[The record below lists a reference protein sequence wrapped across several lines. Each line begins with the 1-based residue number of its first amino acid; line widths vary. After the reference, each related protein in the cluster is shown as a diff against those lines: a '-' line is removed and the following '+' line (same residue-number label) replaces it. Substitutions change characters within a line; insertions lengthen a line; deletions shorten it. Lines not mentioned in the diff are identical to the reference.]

1 MTHSKNF
8 LATLLV
14 AAPLGMAAS
23 GALAGGLSEP
33 VAAPA
38 AVIVPVAPV
47 STDWTGF
54 YAGAQLGY
62 GDVDSDDLD
71 NDTNGALYGVHA
83 GYLYDFGSLV
93 VGGEID
99 YDGTSIT
106 GESAGGDVD
115 FDSVA
120 RAKVRMGYDA
130 GSWLPYITAG
140 VAQVNTSGGLDADD
154 TGNFAGLGIEYK
166 RGDNWR
172 LGWEVLH
179 HQFEDFDGN
188 DGLDIDATTAA
199 LRVSYVF

>member
-1 MTHSKNF
+1 MTNSKNF
-8 LATLLV
+8 LASLLV

-33 VAAPA
+33 IATPA

-71 NDTNGALYGVHA
+71 DDTNGALYGVHA

-172 LGWEVLH
+172 LGWEVLQH
-179 HQFEDFDGN
+179 RFEDFDGN

>member
-8 LATLLV
+8 LASLLV
-14 AAPLGMAAS
+14 AAPLGVAAS

-38 AVIVPVAPV
+38 PVIVPVAPA

-62 GDVDSDDLD
+62 GRVDSDDFD
-71 NDTNGALYGVHA
+71 DDADGALYGVHG
-83 GYLYDFGSLV
+83 GYLYDFGSFV
-93 VGGEID
+93 VGAEVD

-106 GESAGGDVD
+106 GESAGDDAD

-120 RAKVRMGYDA
+120 RAKVRLGYNA
-130 GSWLPYITAG
+130 GSWLPYVTAG
-140 VAQVNTSGGLDADD
+140 IAQATTSGDLDADD

-166 RGDNWR
+166 RDASWR

-188 DGLDIDATTAA
+188 DGLDIDATTAT